1 MREDPLGHLASW
13 LSEGVVPDGWIQA
26 KRVRMAQ
33 RSGANSPRPSYY
45 LSIQEAADRA
55 CVSKDTIRRM
65 IASGQ
70 LKAFRFR
77 GQIRIAIED
86 FDIAMRPIR

>member
-1 MREDPLGHLASW
+1 MLRR
-13 LSEGVVPDGWIQA
+13 SE
-26 KRVRMAQ
+26 
-33 RSGANSPRPSYY
+33 ANSRPSFY
-45 LSIQEAADRA
+45 LSIQGAADRA

-70 LKAFRFR
+70 IRAYRFR

-86 FDIAMRPIR
+86 FDVAMRPIR